1 MFLKKFIPPHVVDS
15 EFDPIVRL
23 FKEVKYDNYSNDF
36 MSNILINRI
45 VRNLISL
52 LKNERINLKKYNL
65 KPIDNYFNS
74 NKFSTRKSLVFFN
87 RTETV
92 STYYF
97 KV

>member
-15 EFDPIVRL
+15 EFDPILRL

-52 LKNERINLKKYNL
+52 LKNERINVKK
-65 KPIDNYFNS
+65 I
-74 NKFSTRKSLVFFN
+74 
-87 RTETV
+87 
-92 STYYF
+92 
-97 KV
+97 